1 MDSSTS
7 LAAGPF
13 TSFRVRYAEESDP
26 EDNLY
31 ISSDANSV
39 KFINKLFKK
48 LIKNNKNKD
57 DKNKND
63 IYKDDKDKTN
73 KFKNEKGNKLNFTF
87 NIPNSYVVKN
97 GLFSYKLLDI
107 NYSTP

>member
-1 MDSSTS
+1 MDSFTS
-7 LAAGPF
+7 SAAGLS
-13 TSFRVRYAEESDP
+13 TSFRVRHAEESDP
-26 EDNLY
+26 EDNSY

-39 KFINKLFKK
+39 KSINKPFKK
-48 LIKNNKNKD
+48 PTKNNKNKD
-57 DKNKND
+57 NKNKND
-63 IYKDDKDKTN
+63 IYKDNKDKTN
-73 KFKNEKGNKLNFTF
+73 KFKNEKGNKPNFTF